1 LKGGEVIFRGITS
14 AIFVA
19 ILLTIVASPAKADW
33 QAGFVA
39 PSSPS
44 AALKIDLPDDIDIL
58 TLTTLAVE
66 LDTVDIT
73 ALLTLDGTDFIFM
86 PVVPLTNGAH
96 TVRLFNIEDPDNPIE
111 LSTWEFSI
119 AQGQDVSGNGSAPPS
134 ESDIA
139 KAEAILTS
147 GNLRADTLTEA
158 SYRFAEKNLT
168 SAGERAMIAG
178 AGDLGADIQA
188 GNLHFRSRGNYFL
201 QTDKD
206 LSLTGNTLDLGEYE
220 LNLDYQGDDISVGAS
235 LGHHDIGEQSLIMN
249 GFYRRGAS
257 LRLGDAA
264 GHVQAKAFSF
274 GTESLSGGENITG
287 LNDTG
292 ERIVGGSLSVQ
303 PFSTEPGA
311 LKITGIFYDGKGAGI
326 GDGIMTTDPVADGR
340 GWGVVAEKSFA
351 DQRISLRG
359 EYAHSTYDQDG
370 SAGTAP
376 TEGSD
381 AVSVSLNLR
390 PFAEAPVWL
399 GDAADIS
406 LGASYDRLGTYFQ
419 SIANS
424 GVAADREAYTVHGA
438 LNWGKASNNF
448 QYVYETNNVD
458 DLDAVAT
465 DYLHNLSFSTNYTM
479 DPIEGGLDWLGT
491 PNFYIS
497 GFIADAG
504 RKDTPTGY
512 LGPDTNN
519 LTKSV
524 TLGGNTS
531 YGNWSWGLSHTVSSY
546 EDFTNTSS
554 DTLNN
559 GTAFNINWTDFDR
572 YSVGGAVQFN
582 VFEDLDEDT
591 SNYGTNFMVDMSA
604 EILED
609 VLNLNVDYNL
619 NLSAGS
625 GDQPDTHLV
634 NGEVEWTFLKPE
646 PNNPGVAVAL
656 GGSME
661 SSNGNADS
669 SDDETVYQV
678 FLVFRVKAPFVYDY

>member
-1 LKGGEVIFRGITS
+1 MGGEVIFHKIS
-14 AIFVA
+14 CAIFVA
-19 ILLTIVASPAKADW
+19 ICLALIASPVKADW

-39 PSSPS
+39 PTSPT
-44 AALKIDLPDDIDIL
+44 AQLKIDLPDDIDIL
-58 TLTTLAVE
+58 ALTTLAVE
-66 LDTVDIT
+66 LDAVDIT
-73 ALLTLDGTDFIFM
+73 ALLTLDGTDFIFS
-86 PVVPLTNGAH
+86 PVVPLTDGVH
-96 TVRLFNIEDPDNPIE
+96 TVRLINIENPDNPVE
-111 LSTWEFSI
+111 LNAWEFSI
-119 AQGQDVSGNGSAPPS
+119 ALVHGVQQNVSATPS
-134 ESDIA
+134 EAEIA

-158 SYRFAEKNLT
+158 SYRFAENNLT
-168 SAGERAMIAG
+168 GAGERAMIAG
-178 AGDLGADIQA
+178 AGDLGADIQS
-188 GNLHFRSRGNYFL
+188 GNLQFRSRGNYFL

-220 LNLDYQGDDISVGAS
+220 LNLDYYGDDISAGAS
-235 LGHHDIGEQSLIMN
+235 LGHHDIGAQSLIMN

-287 LNDTG
+287 LNDTD

-303 PFSTEPGA
+303 PFSTEPGS
-311 LKITGIFYDGKGAGI
+311 LKLTGIFYDGKGAGV

-351 DQRISLRG
+351 DQRVSLRG

-376 TEGSD
+376 TEDSD

-390 PFAEAPVWL
+390 PFTEAPVWL
-399 GDAADIS
+399 GDAVDIS

-419 SIANS
+419 SIANA
-424 GVAADREAYTVHGA
+424 GIAADREAYTVHGA

-458 DLDAVAT
+458 DLEAVAT
-465 DYLHNLSFSTNYTM
+465 DYLHNLSFSTNYTL
-479 DPIEGGLDWLGT
+479 DPIEGDFDWLGT
-491 PNFYIS
+491 PNLYVS

-512 LGPDTNN
+512 LGPGTNN

-531 YGNWSWGLSHTVSSY
+531 YGNWSWGVSHTVSSY
-546 EDFTNTSS
+546 EDFTNTSN

-582 VFEDLDEDT
+582 VFEDLDEKT
-591 SNYGTNFMVDMSA
+591 SNYGTNITMDMSA

-669 SDDETVYQV
+669 ADDETVYQV